1 MDIGGGGGIILP
13 TTKSERYVEFV
24 SFSEPWPPVGNTSN
38 LGEPCMEGAR
48 EVNALLSGLLPELP
62 LG

>member
-13 TTKSERYVEFV
+13 TTKSERDVEFV
-24 SFSEPWPPVGNTSN
+24 SFSEPWTPVGNTSS
-38 LGEPCMEGAR
+38 LREPRMEGAR